1 MDHPLPS
8 SQKVLFV
15 FSWKS
20 VAEIAVVSLC
30 RDAPTS
36 SSDGEEK
43 KPAASSSA
51 SGHMPEM
58 SADSKLMPL

>member
-1 MDHPLPS
+1 MS
-8 SQKVLFV
+8 F
-15 FSWKS
+15 
-20 VAEIAVVSLC
+20 C

-43 KPAASSSA
+43 KPVASSSA

-58 SADSKLMPL
+58 SADSKLMPLQHSECSVLKGSLDSDVVE

>member
-1 MDHPLPS
+1 MS
-8 SQKVLFV
+8 F
-15 FSWKS
+15 
-20 VAEIAVVSLC
+20 C
-30 RDAPTS
+30 RDALTS

-43 KPAASSSA
+43 KPVASSSA